1 MTAAEVGPRFK
12 VPPTVSG
19 FWKPL
24 VDPDFIARLQ
34 SFSLKHVAPVAAQID
49 RDDVYPIEIVRELAR
64 TGFTKSILA
73 KEYGGSGDFRTIVA
87 LFEELGYYSVSVA
100 VSLISIF
107 QAQTM
112 LRLFGSKELNDTYIP
127 ELAGG
132 MAAAYSLTEERHGS
146 DIRSLDTKAERD
158 ADGNWVLNGEKSFIT
173 SGGGAEFI
181 VLLAET
187 PVGVSAFAVPYGQG
201 CEKYI
206 GIHSATMGLR
216 NGPHVNMTL
225 KDVRLPA
232 SHLIGTE
239 GKGVRQ
245 AAMTLSYSRTC
256 TAAMMTGVARAAFD
270 GALHRAHGR
279 TAFDQTILDFQGI
292 QWYFAEMFV
301 DIETSRALTYRA
313 ADALNS
319 DDDVDRYSSVAKLK
333 ACRTATE
340 VALQA
345 MQICGAY
352 GTSDNTPYAR
362 YLRDAKTYEIGAGSA
377 EIMKNTIA
385 KYIIRGISSE

>member
-1 MTAAEVGPRFK
+1 MSS
-12 VPPTVSG
+12 PPVSK

-24 VDPDFIARLQ
+24 VDEQFAERLETFARE
-34 SFSLKHVAPVAAQID
+34 HVAPEAARID
-49 RDDVYPIEIVRELAR
+49 REDVYPIEIIKALAGS
-64 TGFTKSILA
+64 GFTRSILA
-73 KEYGGSGDFRTIVA
+73 PEYGGSGDFRTTIA
-87 LFEELGYYSVSVA
+87 LFEGLGYHSVSAA

-112 LRLFGSKELNDTYIP
+112 LRLFGSKELNDLYIP
-127 ELAGG
+127 QLADG
-132 MAAAYSLTEERHGS
+132 MPASYSLTEERHGS
-146 DIRSLDTKAERD
+146 DIRKLDTKAVREANGD
-158 ADGNWVLNGEKSFIT
+158 WILNGEKSFIT
-173 SGGGAEFI
+173 SGGGAEFF

-187 PVGVSAFAVPYGQG
+187 EVGVSAFAVPYGPG

-206 GIHSATMGLR
+206 GTHSATMGLR
-216 NGPHVNMTL
+216 NGPHVNMRLT
-225 KDVRLPA
+225 DVRLPA

-256 TAAMMTGVARAAFD
+256 TAGMMTGVARTAFD

-279 TAFDQTILDFQGI
+279 TAFDQRITDFQGI
-292 QWYFAEMFV
+292 QWYFAEMFC
-301 DIETSRALTYRA
+301 DIEASRMLTYRS
-313 ADALNS
+313 ADALNTG
-319 DDDVDRYSSVAKLK
+319 DDVDRYSSVAKLR

-352 GTSDNTPYAR
+352 GTSDNTPFAR

-385 KYIIRGISSE
+385 KYILRGIEQ

>member
-1 MTAAEVGPRFK
+1 MTAAQTTPYSADA
-12 VPPTVSG
+12 PPMTS

-24 VDPDFIARLQ
+24 VDLEFVDQLQ
-34 SFSLKHVAPVAAQID
+34 AFALEHVAPEAARID
-49 RDDVYPIEIVRELAR
+49 REDVYPIEIIRALAKA
-64 TGFTKSILA
+64 GFTQSILA
-73 KEYGGSGDFRTIVA
+73 PEYGGCGDFRKIIA
-87 LFEELGYYSVSVA
+87 LFEGIGYYSVSAA

-112 LRLFGSKELNDTYIP
+112 LRLFGSRELNDLYIP
-127 ELAGG
+127 KLADG
-132 MAAAYSLTEERHGS
+132 MAAAYSLTEEQHGS
-146 DIRSLDTKAERD
+146 DIRSLDTKAQRD
-158 ADGNWVLNGEKSFIT
+158 AEGNWILNGEKSFIT
-173 SGGGAEFI
+173 SGGGAEFL

-187 PVGVSAFAVPYGQG
+187 AVGVSAFAVPYGEG

-206 GIHSATMGLR
+206 GVHSATMGLR
-216 NGPHVNMTL
+216 NGPHVNMRL

-232 SHLIGTE
+232 SHLIGIE

-245 AAMTLSYSRTC
+245 AAMTLSFSRTC

-270 GALHRAHGR
+270 GALHRAQGR
-279 TAFDQTILDFQGI
+279 KAFDQTILNFQGI
-292 QWYFAEMFV
+292 QWYFFFFFC
-301 DIETSRALTYRA
+301 DIEASRNLTYRA
-313 ADALNS
+313 AEALNAS
-319 DDDVDRYSSVAKLK
+319 DDVDRYSSVAKLM

-352 GTSDNTPYAR
+352 GTSDNTPFAR

-385 KYIIRGISSE
+385 KYILRGVAQ

>member
-1 MTAAEVGPRFK
+1 MSS
-12 VPPTVSG
+12 PPVSK

-24 VDPDFIARLQ
+24 VDESFVERLHA
-34 SFSLKHVAPVAAQID
+34 FALEHVAPVAAQLD
-49 RDDVYPIEIVRELAR
+49 RDDVYPIEIIRALAKA
-64 TGFTKSILA
+64 GFTRSVLDP
-73 KEYGGSGDFRTIVA
+73 EYGGSGDFRTTVA
-87 LFEELGYYSVSVA
+87 VFEGLGYYSVSAA
-100 VSLISIF
+100 VSLISVF

-112 LRLFGSKELNDTYIP
+112 LRLFGSKELNDLYIP
-127 ELAGG
+127 QLAEG
-132 MAAAYSLTEERHGS
+132 MAASYSLTEERHGS
-146 DIRSLDTKAERD
+146 DIRKLDTKAVRD
-158 ADGNWVLNGEKSFIT
+158 AGGDWILNGEKSFIT
-173 SGGGAEFI
+173 SGGGAEFF

-187 PVGVSAFAVPYGQG
+187 EAGVSAFAVPYGLG

-206 GIHSATMGLR
+206 GTHSATMGLR
-216 NGPHVNMTL
+216 NGPHVNMRL
-225 KDVRLPA
+225 IDLRLPA

-256 TAAMMTGVARAAFD
+256 TAGMMTGVARAAFD

-279 TAFDQTILDFQGI
+279 SAFDQRIIDFQGI
-292 QWYFAEMFV
+292 QWYFAEMFC
-301 DIETSRALTYRA
+301 DIEASRMLTYRS
-313 ADALNS
+313 ADALNEG
-319 DDDVDRYSSVAKLK
+319 DDVDRYSSVAKLR

-352 GTSDNTPYAR
+352 GTSDNTPFAR

-385 KYIIRGISSE
+385 KYIIRGIEE

>member
-1 MTAAEVGPRFK
+1 MS
-12 VPPTVSG
+12 PPVSK

-24 VDPDFIARLQ
+24 VEE
-34 SFSLKHVAPVAAQID
+34 SFTERVAAFATEHVAPEAARLD
-49 RDDVYPIEIVRELAR
+49 REDVYPIEIVRKLAEAGLTR
-64 TGFTKSILA
+64 SILA
-73 KEYGGSGDFRTIVA
+73 PEYGGSGDFRQIVA
-87 LFEELGYYSVSVA
+87 LFEGLGYYSVSVA

-112 LRLFGSKELNDTYIP
+112 LRLFGSKELNDIYIP
-127 ELAGG
+127 QLANG
-132 MAAAYSLTEERHGS
+132 MAASYSLTEERHGS
-146 DIRSLDTKAERD
+146 DIRKLDTKAVREPNGD
-158 ADGNWVLNGEKSFIT
+158 WILNGEKSFIT
-173 SGGGAEFI
+173 SGGGAEFF

-187 PVGVSAFAVPYGQG
+187 DNGVSAFAVPYGRG

-206 GIHSATMGLR
+206 GTHSATMGLR
-216 NGPHVNMTL
+216 NGPHVNMRLT
-225 KDVRLPA
+225 DVRLPA
-232 SHLIGTE
+232 NHLIGTE

-256 TAAMMTGVARAAFD
+256 TAGMMTGVARAAFD

-279 TAFDQTILDFQGI
+279 TAFDQRIIDFQGI
-292 QWYFAEMFV
+292 QWYFAEMFC
-301 DIETSRALTYRA
+301 DIEASRMLTYRSA
-313 ADALNS
+313 EALN
-319 DDDVDRYSSVAKLK
+319 DGDDVDRYSSVAKLR

-352 GTSDNTPYAR
+352 GTSDNTPFAR

-385 KYIIRGISSE
+385 KYIMRGIEE